1 MAPAAMM
8 NDLAYSLLLAQS
20 DNIHMYYFTRINTH
34 RPLGKKKGSQEIF
47 QILLK
52 KNASLKFQKNLFGL
66 EGTCLSFVFQNNYS
80 SKTEQLCEVK
90 ENSNTKKISSQNFSF
105 ICFGS
110 ITK

>member
-52 KNASLKFQKNLFGL
+52 MPHLNSKKFFLG
-66 EGTCLSFVFQNNYS
+66 
-80 SKTEQLCEVK
+80 
-90 ENSNTKKISSQNFSF
+90 
-105 ICFGS
+105 
-110 ITK
+110 

>member
-8 NDLAYSLLLAQS
+8 IDLAYSLLLAQS
-20 DNIHMYYFTRINTH
+20 DNIHMYYFTRIT
-34 RPLGKKKGSQEIF
+34 LTDLLVKKWEPRNFPNSA
-47 QILLK
+47 

-90 ENSNTKKISSQNFSF
+90 KTRILKKFPPGTFLLFALVQ
-105 ICFGS
+105 
-110 ITK
+110 

>member
-1 MAPAAMM
+1 MFQKFYSSTKEHVSSITDGAMAPAAMM

-52 KNASLKFQKNLFGL
+52 K
-66 EGTCLSFVFQNNYS
+66 CL
-80 SKTEQLCEVK
+80 T
-90 ENSNTKKISSQNFSF
+90 
-105 ICFGS
+105 
-110 ITK
+110 

>member
-1 MAPAAMM
+1 MAPATMM
-8 NDLAYSLLLAQS
+8 IDLAYSLLLAQS
-20 DNIHMYYFTRINTH
+20 DNIHMYYFTRIT
-34 RPLGKKKGSQEIF
+34 LTDLLVKKWEPRNFPNSA
-47 QILLK
+47 

-90 ENSNTKKISSQNFSF
+90 ENSNTKKIFSRNFSF